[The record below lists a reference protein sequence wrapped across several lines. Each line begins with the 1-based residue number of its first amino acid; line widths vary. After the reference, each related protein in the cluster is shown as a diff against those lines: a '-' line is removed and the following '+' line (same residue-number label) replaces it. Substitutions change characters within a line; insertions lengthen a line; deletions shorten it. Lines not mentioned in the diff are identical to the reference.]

1 MLSAKKK
8 QKGMKK
14 LLEVMNMFI
23 TMIMLMVS

>member
-1 MLSAKKK
+1 MLSAKQK